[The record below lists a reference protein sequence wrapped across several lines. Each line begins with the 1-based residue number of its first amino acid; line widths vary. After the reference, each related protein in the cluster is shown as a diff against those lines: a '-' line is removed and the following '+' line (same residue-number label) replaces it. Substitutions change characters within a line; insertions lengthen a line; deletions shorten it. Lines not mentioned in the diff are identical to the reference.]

1 MSETMQRS
9 NEPGAS
15 AVEVPAYMQRQTFV
29 QRLRGDLSFV
39 PVLLTMVALT
49 TYFAITTGGDFLLPG
64 NISNLFQQIVTTGI
78 DALGVTLVLLLG
90 EIDLSVAAVGTFSAS
105 VMGVMSERMGLPP
118 VLAILLGLLAGAASG
133 ALNGFFI
140 AVLRVP
146 SFIVTLASSIFFT
159 GALLMLLN
167 HQETLIIHNQF
178 IVGLAGPSS
187 FLPDIVGVGLPTIV
201 LILYAIGL
209 VVEHLARRRGD
220 LRTRP
225 IGQLIAQIVFT
236 AIIVEGAIALLENTP
251 GPVPGTYL
259 GVPINVAIFFGLIM
273 ILWLMLTKTRFGR
286 HIYAVGGN
294 KEATRRA
301 GINVTFIQIAVFT
314 LCSTI
319 AAAGGILQASRGLGV
334 ASQVSPS
341 LLLEAIAAAVI
352 GGVSLFGGRGSV
364 WSIVLGALIIG
375 SLENGLDLRSQG
387 SDIKQMIE
395 GGVLIFAVTID
406 ALVRRAQARSSS
418 GR

>member
-1 MSETMQRS
+1 M
-9 NEPGAS
+9 
-15 AVEVPAYMQRQTFV
+15 
-29 QRLRGDLSFV
+29 
-39 PVLLTMVALT
+39 LTLIAITV
-49 TYFAITTGGDFLLPG
+49 YFAITTNGDFLLPG
-64 NISNLFQQIVTTGI
+64 NISNLFQQIVTIGI
-78 DALGVTLVLLLG
+78 DALGVALVLLLG
-90 EIDLSVAAVGTFSAS
+90 EIDLSVAAVGTFGAG
-105 VMGVMSERMGLPP
+105 VMGVMSERIGLLP
-118 VLAILLGLLAGAASG
+118 VLALVLGLLAGAAAG
-133 ALNGFFI
+133 FINGFFI
-140 AVLRVP
+140 AVLRIP
-146 SFIVTLASSIFFT
+146 SFVVTLASSIFFT

-178 IVGLAGPSS
+178 IVGIAGPGS
-187 FLPDIVGVGLPTIV
+187 FLPDVIGVGLPTIV

-209 VVEHLARRRGD
+209 VIEYMARQHSD

-225 IGQLIAQIVFT
+225 IGQLIGQIVLV
-236 AIIVEGAIALLENTP
+236 ALIVEGAIALLENTP

-259 GVPINVAIFFGLIM
+259 GIPINVAIFFSLIV
-273 ILWLMLTKTRFGR
+273 ILWLMLTRTRFGR

-301 GINVTFIQIAVFT
+301 GVNVTLIQIAVFT

-319 AAAGGILQASRGLGV
+319 ATTGGILQASRGLGV
-334 ASQVSPS
+334 AGQVSPS

-395 GGVLIFAVTID
+395 GGVLLFAVAID
-406 ALVRRAQARSSS
+406 ALVRRAQVSR
-418 GR
+418 GK